1 MILHHFQNGPF
12 LNSKMEMGRE
22 KLSSTE
28 IWILVSTVCS
38 NLKFWSNCNFDTH
51 PVPFLYEWTVELGI
65 LSVKCKAIPQFW
77 LTTIHIALL
86 HDFLQ
91 IVIVRLDDVKTQTNF
106 LTSRFLLRT
115 EYEPR
120 FIVIKEVISKGR
132 SFLQCY
138 FVPFTLEHQSKR
150 FSRQNRLKIV
160 KGFSTYHRSCH
171 KVNFKI
177 PRVS

>member
-1 MILHHFQNGPF
+1 MVLFWIPKWKWVGKNCHLLRSESWFIQCFQN
-12 LNSKMEMGRE
+12 LE
-22 KLSSTE
+22 
-28 IWILVSTVCS
+28 
-38 NLKFWSNCNFDTH
+38 H
-51 PVPFLYEWTVELGI
+51 PVTFHFWMDYYVELAI

-77 LTTIHIALL
+77 LTTIHKVLL

-138 FVPFTLEHQSKR
+138 FVLLPW
-150 FSRQNRLKIV
+150 NINLKDFQD
-160 KGFSTYHRSCH
+160 KTD
-171 KVNFKI
+171 
-177 PRVS
+177 